1 MPREPRPINMLL
13 RVVALLFSR
22 GCTVGIDG
30 LPPLAPRVWLAAG
43 WHRRRHELPRL
54 PGLIPGRFG
63 ERVQQGL
70 TSKGINVAEDRLE
83 ARNDLAWAISVGGIG
98 AVLFAALL
106 LFTWYFAATLF
117 LIFAGMLLG
126 VALNAMTEL
135 LGRVVRLAHPLRL
148 TIVCLVLASL
158 LSGVIFLGGTT
169 IAQQATAL
177 SNTIKSQLVS
187 VKGFLERNGID
198 TSYFDLGNPNASADS
213 SVPATPGAA
222 THNLPSAGT
231 IASSGGAIV
240 SQTLKLLLGAVSAV
254 GNFFIVLFLGLTFAA
269 QPSVYRKGLLYI
281 VPARHRA
288 RAAVIVDR
296 IGETLERWLIAQIV
310 TMAVVFLVTW
320 IGLAIIGVQ
329 GSFILGIQA
338 GLLTFIPTV
347 GPLVAGLIVVLA
359 SLASGW
365 VAAASAFV
373 LVLGVHALESYIL
386 TPILQRQAL
395 DIPPATLFAFQIL
408 LGVVF
413 GIWGL
418 ALALPVMAIVK
429 VMIDY
434 FKGDAP
440 PSAVVRN

>member
-1 MPREPRPINMLL
+1 M
-13 RVVALLFSR
+13 ALS
-22 GCTVGIDG
+22 TDDG
-30 LPPLAPRVWLAAG
+30 P
-43 WHRRRHELPRL
+43 
-54 PGLIPGRFG
+54 
-63 ERVQQGL
+63 
-70 TSKGINVAEDRLE
+70 K

-98 AVLFAALL
+98 TVLFAALL

-135 LGRVVRLAHPLRL
+135 VGRVLRLAHALRL

-169 IAQQATAL
+169 IAQQATVL
-177 SNTIKSQLVS
+177 SNTIKSQLVG
-187 VKGFLERNGID
+187 VKAFLEKNGID

-240 SQTLKLLLGAVSAV
+240 SQTLKLVLGTVSAV

-269 QPSVYRKGLLYI
+269 QPSVYRKGLLFI
-281 VPARHRA
+281 VPARFRA
-288 RAAVIVDR
+288 RATVIVDR

-320 IGLAIIGVQ
+320 IGLAMIGVQ
-329 GSFILGIQA
+329 SSFILGIQS

-347 GPLVAGLIVVLA
+347 GPLLAGLIVVLA

-373 LVLGVHALESYIL
+373 LFLGIHALESYIL

-434 FKGDAP
+434 FKADEMSPDAMSGLRWRGADGVQP
-440 PSAVVRN
+440 AEVSTVWVCSTSGGAAKYCPTSPRHAAKSSEPRKSTVWFSSVSHFAINR